1 MRIQTT
7 IGLAVAAGVMAG
19 MSIGWRQRQRR
30 QAVLHDSRPAALP
43 APLQTW
49 EDEGGAVP
57 APQGQAARVS
67 PLQSTDDASLRDDPA
82 PGTVAG

>member
-19 MSIGWRQRQRR
+19 LSIGWRQHQRR
-30 QAVLHDSRPAALP
+30 QAARHQTRPAALP
-43 APLQTW
+43 PPLQTW

-57 APQGQAARVS
+57 APQG
-67 PLQSTDDASLRDDPA
+67 
-82 PGTVAG
+82 